1 MTSPSPQIEF
11 VGILSYIV
19 NRLPKFEEDVEGH
32 EAINKLFQQI
42 HTFSTF
48 ANFIL
53 AHGYP
58 EYDSAVEMFT
68 LAFGPPSSSTMD
80 DKGNPTSV
88 WQTSNESCMTASSGF
103 GWMFKLNNAI
113 EFEHEEILAMFH
125 HFIAGLIEAAPDK
138 ESLDAHI
145 DMFNTLLEA
154 V

>member
-1 MTSPSPQIEF
+1 MTSTTSQTEF

-32 EAINKLFQQI
+32 EAINKLFGQI

-58 EYDSAVEMFT
+58 EYDSAADMFT
-68 LAFGPPSSSTMD
+68 LAFGDPTSSVED
-80 DKGNPTSV
+80 DKGNVIKV
-88 WQTSNESCMTASSGF
+88 WRTSNESCMTASSGF
-103 GWMFKLNNAI
+103 GWLFKLNNAM

-145 DMFNTLLEA
+145 DMFNTVLES